1 MTDLTV
7 EKIDIVARYRQSHH
21 AVAQMFAMGCT
32 PSFIRQHTGRSQRSL
47 ALLWNDP
54 TFQELIASYAAK
66 TEEKLAIAA
75 DTYADLAVSNM
86 LRSETM
92 IADQIENAEAEN
104 REISLLTLD
113 RIAQGRADRFG
124 YGKHQTVQH
133 NHDFAALLDRAIDR
147 SGKRADIIDVEA
159 TAVPPMDS
167 SSPPLR
173 LGAPTDQ
180 TSGPVPLEPQ
190 PQPKP
195 AVRSFVGVLSRDLRR
210 RRVA

>member
-47 ALLWNDP
+47 TLLWNDP
-54 TFQELIASYAAK
+54 TFQELIASYAAQ
-66 TEEKLAIAA
+66 TEEKLAVAA
-75 DTYADLAVSNM
+75 DTYTDLAVSNM
-86 LRSETM
+86 LRSEAM
-92 IADQIENAEAEN
+92 IADQIENAEAEG
-104 REISLLTLD
+104 RDISMLTLD

-159 TAVPPMDS
+159 ASVL
-167 SSPPLR
+167 PPLR
-173 LGAPTDQ
+173 LEAPTEQ
-180 TSGPVPLEPQ
+180 TSGPVQSEPK
-190 PQPKP
+190 PKP
-195 AVRSFVGVLSRDLRR
+195 AARSFVGVLSKDLRR